1 METVT
6 QISKRT
12 DLTHKHGHEIYRT
25 DLTHKHGHEIYRT
38 DLTHKHGHEI
48 YHIFYQVQQVFLYF
62 PPPI

>member
-6 QISKRT
+6 QISK
-12 DLTHKHGHEIYRT
+12 RT

>member
-6 QISKRT
+6 QISK
-12 DLTHKHGHEIYRT
+12 
-25 DLTHKHGHEIYRT
+25 RT